1 MRNIG
6 IIAHIDAGKTTT
18 TERMLYYAGLT
29 SRLGN
34 VDAGDTV
41 TDFLPA
47 ERERG
52 ITIQS
57 AAITFGWNNATVNLI
72 DTPGHA
78 DFGFEVVRSLRIL
91 DGAVTVLDSVAGVEA
106 QTEKV
111 WSQASALNI
120 PKIVYINKMDRAG
133 AGFSRTVREVVSKLR
148 TPVALVNIPYFCDH
162 EFKGVI
168 DVLSKSVIQWSGDG
182 KHVEVS
188 PASEIGPEV
197 AKEAQAARDALVD
210 SLSIDEEVVDAFLE
224 AEDDFDA
231 VPNDLLK
238 KALARLTQENKIVP
252 VLCGSSFRN
261 IGVQP
266 LLDAVVDYL
275 PSPKTETAPQNT
287 MQALAF
293 KVRHD
298 PIRGTLVYVRV
309 YAGSL
314 KKGSTVLNTTTQT
327 KERTTKLLQM
337 QADQPIDIAEI
348 PAGSIGVIVGT
359 KDIKTGDTLIA
370 HPNKKD
376 GISALPQDVK
386 KTKLM
391 PIDIPEPVFVSRITP
406 VSVADIRGM
415 KAALD
420 ILLREDP
427 SLNLS
432 YDDESGQ
439 WLLAGMGELHLEI
452 ARDRL
457 VQDLK
462 ANVEVGEIMITLRET
477 LTGPTSGSSR
487 RDSDQGSVTATVQ
500 IEPLVEHDGYS
511 LADSNYYKARF
522 PRHPVL
528 SSDEIATAV
537 GVGITPV
544 LASGGKVGR
553 RALYMLS
560 FSVKLDVAPELQS
573 ADLVSV
579 AVREAALDALANAPL
594 EQFSL
599 LEPVMKVAITVPKT
613 EMGTVMT
620 DLSSNRR
627 GHILGL
633 GDDSAASDDRFQQ
646 MASSMYA
653 PADHTMYLSKHED
666 EQTQSAVLHAH
677 VPLRKMVGYLTSLRS
692 MTQGRGNIQMTFASF
707 EPVESRDV
715 DEVLTQ

>member
-57 AAITFGWNNATVNLI
+57 AAITFPWNNATVNLI

-91 DGAVTVLDSVAGVEA
+91 DGAVTVLDAVAGVEA

-111 WSQASALNI
+111 WSQASALGI
-120 PKIVYINKMDRAG
+120 PRLVYINKMDRPG

-148 TPVALVNIPYFCDH
+148 TPVALVNIPYFENH

-168 DVLSKSVIQWSGDG
+168 DVMSKTVIEWSGDG
-182 KHVEVS
+182 KHVDIRPAAEVS
-188 PASEIGPEV
+188 AQV
-197 AKEAQAARDALVD
+197 AQEAQSARDALVD
-210 SLSIDEEVVDAFLE
+210 ALSIDEEVVDAFLE

-231 VPNDLLK
+231 VPNELLK
-238 KALARLTQENKIVP
+238 AALGRLTSELKIVP
-252 VLCGSSFRN
+252 VLCGASFRN

-266 LLDAVVDYL
+266 LLDAVVEYL
-275 PSPKTETAPQNT
+275 PPPKVTTAPQNA
-287 MQALAF
+287 MRGLAF

-309 YAGSL
+309 YAGTL
-314 KKGSTVLNTTTQT
+314 KKGSTVLNVNTQT

-337 QADQPIDIAEI
+337 QADEPVDISEI

-370 HPNKKD
+370 HATKTD
-376 GISALPQDVK
+376 GISALPAELK
-386 KTKLM
+386 KSRLM
-391 PIDIPEPVFVSRITP
+391 PIDVPEPVFVSRITP
-406 VSVADIRGM
+406 LSVADVRGM
-415 KAALD
+415 KAALN

-432 YDDESGQ
+432 YDDETGQ

-462 ANVEVGEIMITLRET
+462 ANVEVGGIMITLKET
-477 LTGPTSGSSR
+477 LLNKISGAASR
-487 RDSDQGSVTATVQ
+487 QDDQGSVQARVF
-500 IEPLVEHDGYS
+500 IEPMVEP
-511 LADSNYYKARF
+511 LAHGLPDANSYGVRH

-528 SSDEIATAV
+528 SKDDIATAV

-553 RALYMLS
+553 RALYHLA
-560 FSVKLDVAPELQS
+560 FSVELDLSPELRS
-573 ADLVSV
+573 AELVSV
-579 AVREAALDALANAPL
+579 AVREAASAALANATV

-613 EMGTVMT
+613 DMGTVMT

-627 GHILGL
+627 GHIIGL
-633 GDDSAASDDRFQQ
+633 GDDSSTTDDKYQRIAST
-646 MASSMYA
+646 MYA
-653 PADHTMYLSKHED
+653 PVDHTMYLSKHE
-666 EQTQSAVLHAH
+666 EQQAQPAVLHAN
-677 VPLRKMVGYLTSLRS
+677 VPLRKMAGYLTSLRS
-692 MTQGRGNIQMTFASF
+692 MTQGRGTIQMAFASF
-707 EPVESRDV
+707 EPVEARDV
-715 DEVLTQ
+715 DEVLVR